1 MVQKS
6 KILKRKTQNEAV
18 ESDAEEISQG
28 CLFPRHRALSY

>member
-28 CLFPRHRALSY
+28 LSFPQT